1 MGEATLTGL
10 IEAMCK
16 ETPWLNKALADKK
29 LNHKD
34 VEAVYITRMCTNS
47 DDIIIRPPLYP
58 KFPEEGGVKLN
69 QKHLKIFEDRP
80 DLIESAA
87 RIAYTKDWI
96 FYWIVCGESYGYAMA
111 LPRTELSDKIVP
123 LKI

>member
-1 MGEATLTGL
+1 MGKPSLTDL
-10 IEAMCK
+10 VEAMCK
-16 ETPWLNKALADKK
+16 ATPWLNKALTSKG
-29 LNHKD
+29 LTHKD
-34 VEAVYITRMCTNS
+34 VEAVYITRMYTG
-47 DDIIIRPPLYP
+47 DDTIAIPYGA

-96 FYWIVCGESYGYAMA
+96 FYWICGESHGYAMA
-111 LPRTELSDKIVP
+111 LPKTGSPDKIAP
-123 LKI
+123 LDI